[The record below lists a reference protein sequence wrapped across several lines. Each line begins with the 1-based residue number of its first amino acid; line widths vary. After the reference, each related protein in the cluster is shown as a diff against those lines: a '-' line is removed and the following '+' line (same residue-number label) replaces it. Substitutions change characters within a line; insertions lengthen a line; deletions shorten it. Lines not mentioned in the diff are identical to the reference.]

1 MVVGVD
7 STIISFKSLAF
18 YAADRKLIIQ
28 KDDLLYFGYSSE
40 RELTIELREN
50 EKLVAVEVHVRRKTD
65 FPSKIQFIFAHL

>member
-50 EKLVAVEVHVRRKTD
+50 EKLVAV
-65 FPSKIQFIFAHL
+65 